1 MLMQY
6 EIPQCAICFDEL
18 TKDLSV
24 TKCGHVYHRKCI
36 EMAVE
41 LNPLCPLDRVVNDK
55 ASLRNLQY
63 SLIVREDTDTARF
76 FNEMPEDEKKS
87 LKRLSHKLQAVL

>member
-1 MLMQY
+1 
-6 EIPQCAICFDEL
+6 
-18 TKDLSV
+18 
-24 TKCGHVYHRKCI
+24 
-36 EMAVE
+36 MAVE